1 MLTQTATYA
10 IRAMGYLA
18 SRNGDGPIL
27 SQTIA
32 DEMEIPKNFLSKIMH
47 QLVRANLVRSIRGTK
62 GGFELARNP
71 SSIKMKEIVS
81 LYIDI
86 NLYMNCFLGRTECNG
101 SCSIHKK
108 WEPIVNLIED
118 MLENTTIDA
127 VI

>member
-10 IRAMGYLA
+10 MRAMGYLA

-47 QLVRANLVRSIRGTK
+47 QLVRANLVRSIRGTN
-62 GGFELARNP
+62 GGFELAKEP
-71 SSIKMKEIVS
+71 SSIKMKEVVS
-81 LYIDI
+81 LFMNIATYK
-86 NLYMNCFLGRTECNG
+86 NCFLGRSKCDGTCK
-101 SCSIHKK
+101 IHKK
-108 WEPIVNLIED
+108 WKPIVDKIED